1 MRCAIMI
8 TRYNC
13 KHKGGVNMQFKLE
26 RGDVCKTV
34 DGKILKVIRTSE
46 NYIYGQNITDNVNF
60 MSDRREL
67 DNKVSE
73 VYYV

>member
-1 MRCAIMI
+1 
-8 TRYNC
+8 
-13 KHKGGVNMQFKLE
+13 MQFKLE

-46 NYIYGQNITDNVNF
+46 NYIFGHNITDNVNF
-60 MSDRREL
+60 MTDRTEL
-67 DNKVSE
+67 DNKVKE

>member
-1 MRCAIMI
+1 
-8 TRYNC
+8 
-13 KHKGGVNMQFKLE
+13 MQFKLE

-34 DGKILKVIRTSE
+34 DGKILRVIRTSE

-60 MSDRREL
+60 MSNRKEL
-67 DNKVSE
+67 DNKVKE